1 MGLVLHC
8 KLKYRVWP
16 HAHISRLRLKIFFTP
31 KYLPK
36 RPHGTKFRQNPRNG
50 GSQRLHEIENLSVK
64 RVCYSLWIWSH
75 HSLVIRQGYVTSS
88 YCVIF
93 KYSITGLMIIYC
105 KIMKDYKCPGCFVQ
119 PHTAFGTVNSNI
131 WTTSRPRWKAHAYK
145 CTLPITMFAI
155 CKFLFT
161 LLT

>member
-64 RVCYSLWIWSH
+64 CDTIYLPFLQVYNIDKTENLS
-75 HSLVIRQGYVTSS
+75 IRRIGYEDENDIVFHPDDSRRL
-88 YCVIF
+88 IRLA
-93 KYSITGLMIIYC
+93 G
-105 KIMKDYKCPGCFVQ
+105 
-119 PHTAFGTVNSNI
+119 PH
-131 WTTSRPRWKAHAYK
+131 
-145 CTLPITMFAI
+145 L
-155 CKFLFT
+155 
-161 LLT
+161 

>member
-16 HAHISRLRLKIFFTP
+16 NAHISRLRLKIFFTP

-64 RVCYSLWIWSH
+64 SFDETFLESAHIGALKSLAKLNSIQNCSYFKNKY
-75 HSLVIRQGYVTSS
+75 LFKQLLIYIPNRQ
-88 YCVIF
+88 
-93 KYSITGLMIIYC
+93 LM
-105 KIMKDYKCPGCFVQ
+105 M
-119 PHTAFGTVNSNI
+119 
-131 WTTSRPRWKAHAYK
+131 W
-145 CTLPITMFAI
+145 
-155 CKFLFT
+155 
-161 LLT
+161 

>member
-50 GSQRLHEIENLSVK
+50 GSQRCHEIENLSVK
-64 RVCYSLWIWSH
+64 YEEECKSNLKMAAKTSVFSRQSLRVKKMSTLQPSRKNNQDICY
-75 HSLVIRQGYVTSS
+75 
-88 YCVIF
+88 
-93 KYSITGLMIIYC
+93 
-105 KIMKDYKCPGCFVQ
+105 
-119 PHTAFGTVNSNI
+119 
-131 WTTSRPRWKAHAYK
+131 
-145 CTLPITMFAI
+145 
-155 CKFLFT
+155 
-161 LLT
+161 